1 MRGGLGSLICELGS
15 VRIPWDRVFLGD
27 RDRDGV
33 GREVGTQALLLGVD
47 INSRGLSYG
56 NNGERGTYL

>member
-1 MRGGLGSLICELGS
+1 MGGGLGSLVYEPGS
-15 VRIPWDRVFLGD
+15 VRLPWDRVFLG
-27 RDRDGV
+27 DRDGV
-33 GREVGTQALLLGVD
+33 GREVGTQALLLGID